1 MEVELNR
8 EQLLELARAGSKPPS
23 QLREEHPEAFAVV
36 AEKAAAKVKED
47 VLNRLGDTSPELVEA
62 IRTAEIDLGEPDLTG
77 LLVAALSREGVSAL
91 EVKRV
96 ADQLREARVS
106 PAPVTTSLDLDRPI
120 DEQLLVLEEL
130 DRGRVLLVATAAGL
144 EDSHADRLVEAVPAP
159 ALISDERLTKLVSDG
174 EIEPQQA
181 RAIGLISTLSG
192 LLGGDIELAARVRE
206 RLEPRIGDSSGI
218 SELLKLEPLDWA
230 TVLQEVGVE
239 PVAGATL
246 QDRGAAIAR
255 QLEVLFPGDALA
267 SRLIPNSVDDIASML
282 RIDGDAV
289 AKLNGRFP
297 GLGLADIPGDDGT
310 SVDEKA
316 RRISDRIGL
325 IDRVRELNPE
335 VELLSID
342 YTAPDLA
349 AAGLKLDGITAE
361 DQLAV
366 TRTLKAHQRVHTI
379 TGEATASRALL
390 EAGFHSGVDVVRER
404 FQAFQS
410 RTGLATDVAQGIFE
424 ESYLTAAGVTGTF
437 GGVMDLISG
446 GFGYLSY
453 ANLSPEIDDYL
464 RRLTGYSELF
474 GSQAYCSCSHCQSIM
489 SPAAYFCDLMM
500 FVEEN
505 VSNPNFAQR
514 ADHPLHLRTRR
525 EDLWKTPLTCEAT
538 NTTLPMLD
546 VINEVLENYIARADG
561 FTGSITDR
569 NAVTKEVYETILSS
583 RIFSSRQPFTLPL
596 VRLEAYLDHYQLS
609 RGDLVERLG
618 ATGYIR
624 TEAVLTL
631 SLWDW
636 QLVTTPDTSLT
647 VLRRVFDL
655 PLEQPAGSA
664 SFTPFD
670 VQDLLTAINQSRAEV
685 GDLLA
690 SRFVAASG
698 TAPRI
703 VPEKTDTDSV
713 QNDIERVRDLT
724 PAALDRA
731 YRMLRLWRH
740 VPWTLPELDLA
751 LSQVGTTVLLD
762 TELAKVAEVRAL
774 QRRLGTPLD
783 ETCALV
789 GSIPTRVTDDRPPMF
804 DRLFNARPFVIQGG
818 ALPSGDTFVHPAFR
832 DAPSTGD
839 VTQQRLQA
847 ALGVSDTTLL
857 QLLRALAVRLG
868 ADPDAAVEAD
878 RGFVVSAENLSTLY
892 RHARLANLLASSVAD
907 LFRLLELAPGVIGGW
922 VDEICDVQALLDLH
936 SWWTGSGWTLDDL
949 AVIGRM
955 SPVDPKPYPV
965 PTGLARQVLTEVAAA
980 GSTVFAD
987 TVFAFLEEMTEE
999 SSRKFVAANTNR
1011 IMPTADATRFQV
1023 PDNANLTTPLT
1034 IPAGVKVNEPKAR
1047 AVLADHD
1054 VREAVLRRL
1063 AAALGTTAD
1072 TVRGL
1077 LKLLA
1082 VDLSTLELHKMVAG
1096 TKQPTELVVVISD
1109 LLPLRVLF
1117 RSPVFDGPTL
1127 DWVATNT
1134 SGFEINDARDL
1145 SIDAARAAWA
1155 YTSFSRSGD
1164 PGVDPED
1171 HSLELQH
1178 VLEAF
1183 SPTSKFD
1190 TADPA
1195 ELAKVLRTEAG
1206 LVSPLQSAV
1215 SLPDNGLAA
1224 LERLRGCVEMARLL
1238 SVGGDALARISSDDY
1253 GDLNSAADAILAG
1266 LRAQFASDQWATQ
1279 IEPLEDRVRSAK
1291 RDALV
1296 DHLLTSAFPQF
1307 IRPRDLY
1314 DYFLVDVEAE
1324 GCVRTSRVVAATGS
1338 VQLYVNRVLMDQE
1351 QDRRDPLDIDRVH
1364 VPPGDVPADEW
1375 DWRKNHRVWE
1385 ANRKVFL
1392 WPENYIEPELRD
1404 DKSPLFAEL
1413 EATLLQQPITEQNVL
1428 DAYATYLSG
1437 FEDLAQMQIAGS
1449 FHEKDPATKTD
1460 TLHLFGVTHSDP
1472 GVYYYRTAIN
1482 AHYGVTDAGRGTRW
1496 TPWRKLDVQIPVRKV
1511 SPVVI
1516 DSRLYVFWVEYI
1528 TKSTSSVNDG
1538 KSLFTGYTH
1547 TASVRYT
1554 MLRLDGK
1561 WTAPQRLSAWNL
1573 LPYVR
1578 GDAII
1583 DDPRVMGDNFT
1594 TNKIRYDNGSHNEA
1608 QESYTLRGLRWERTY
1623 PWFDSEQQFVTTL
1636 GIDRAYNVDLF
1647 DRRIYLANWSRAYRS
1662 GTRLLHSPASTPRYL
1677 YEFAASYSA
1686 DYDLAS
1692 QWLDRPRVMESFTT
1706 ADQPVW
1712 DWLQNRLSTTST
1724 LKLTKEATLAVI
1736 NGSVSDILIDDRGDQ
1751 FLLQGSVRETPTYLL
1766 RRIGTTLAPK
1776 MSRLL
1781 FTEGVDGL
1789 LDLSTQRSV
1798 EAQPR
1803 LTGYNNVEDA
1813 VATTGVD
1820 FDGAYGNYFREIFF
1834 HVPFLIANHLNS
1846 NQRFHLAQRWYKYIF
1861 DPTAD
1866 EHISQSCPPA
1876 VRTKLQLDRV
1886 WRYLEF
1892 RNLDVPTMRK
1902 VLTDESAIEAYRND
1916 PFNPYAIARLRIS
1929 AFQKTIV
1936 MKYVDNLL
1944 DWGDSLFTE
1953 FTMES
1958 VNEATMMY
1966 ATASAILGERPPALG
1981 SCGEG
1986 DVNPKNYQTIGPL
1999 LKAGSEFLAEVETW
2013 TIGRQCAQ
2021 QGTRLARQRT
2031 QGPGKVVLHEVSRA
2045 MGRCGSA
2052 A

>member
-8 EQLLELARAGSKPPS
+8 EQLLELARAGSEPPRR
-23 QLREEHPEAFAVV
+23 LKEEHPEAFAVV
-36 AEKAAAKVKED
+36 SEKAAAKVKED
-47 VLNRLGDTSPELVEA
+47 VLNRLGDTTPELVEA
-62 IRTAEIDLGEPDLTG
+62 IRRAEIDVSEPDLTG
-77 LLVAALSREGVSAL
+77 SLVAALSREGVPAL

-96 ADQLREARVS
+96 ADQLLEAPVS
-106 PAPVTTSLDLDRPI
+106 PAPVTTPLDLDRPL
-120 DEQLLVLEEL
+120 DEQLLVVDEL

-159 ALISDERLTKLVSDG
+159 TLISDERLTKLVSDG

-181 RAIGLISTLSG
+181 RAIGLLSTLSG

-206 RLEPRIGDSSGI
+206 SLQPRIGDSSGI
-218 SELLKLEPLDWA
+218 SELLKLEPPDWA

-239 PVAGATL
+239 PVEGATL
-246 QDRGAAIAR
+246 QDRAAAIAR

-267 SRLIPNSVDDIASML
+267 SRLIPNGVNDVASML
-282 RIDGDAV
+282 RSEGDAAV
-289 AKLNGRFP
+289 ARLNGRFP
-297 GLGLADIPGDDGT
+297 GLGLAEIASDDGT
-310 SVDEKA
+310 SVNEKA

-325 IDRVRELNPE
+325 IDRVRQLNPQ

-342 YTAPDLA
+342 YTAPGQGG
-349 AAGLKLDGITAE
+349 AGLKLDGITAE
-361 DQLAV
+361 EQRAV
-366 TRTLKAHQRVHTI
+366 TKTLKAHQRVHTI

-390 EAGFHSGVDVVRER
+390 EAGFHSAVDVARER
-404 FQAFQS
+404 YQAFQS
-410 RTGLATDVAQGIFE
+410 RTGLAADVAQEIFE
-424 ESYLTAAGVTGTF
+424 ESCLTAEGVTGTF

-446 GFGYLSY
+446 GFGYLNY

-505 VSNPNFAQR
+505 VSTPNFAQR
-514 ADHPLHLRTRR
+514 ADHPLHLQTRR

-546 VINEVLENYIARADG
+546 VINEILENYIARADS
-561 FTGSITDR
+561 FAGSITDR
-569 NAVTKEVYETILSS
+569 DAVTKEVYETILSS
-583 RIFSSRQPFTLPL
+583 RVFSSRQPFTLPL
-596 VRLEAYLDHYQLS
+596 VRLEAYLDHYKLS

-618 ATGYIR
+618 ATGYVR
-624 TEAVLTL
+624 TEAILTL

-670 VQDLLTAINQSRAEV
+670 VQDLLTATNQSRAEV

-703 VPEKTDTDSV
+703 VPEKTNTDSV

-789 GSIPTRVTDDRPPMF
+789 GSIPTRITDDRPPLF
-804 DRLFNARPFVIQGG
+804 DRLFNARPFVVQGG
-818 ALPSGDTFVHPAFR
+818 TLPSGDTFVHPAFR

-847 ALGVSDTTLL
+847 ALGVSDATLL

-868 ADPDAAVEAD
+868 ADPDATVEAD
-878 RGFVVSAENLSTLY
+878 RGFVVSAQNLSTLY
-892 RHARLANLLASSVAD
+892 RHARLANLLAISVAD
-907 LFRLLELAPGVIGGW
+907 LFRLLELAPGVNGGW
-922 VDEICDVQALLDLH
+922 VNEISDVEALLDLH

-949 AVIGRM
+949 AVISRM
-955 SPVDPKPYPV
+955 TPVDPKPYPV
-965 PTGLARQVLTEVAAA
+965 PSGLARQVLTEVAAA

-999 SSRKFVAANTNR
+999 SSRKLVAANTNR
-1011 IMPTADATRFQV
+1011 TMPTADATRFQV
-1023 PDNANLTTPLT
+1023 PDNANLATPLT

-1082 VDLSTLELHKMVAG
+1082 VNLSTLKLHKMVAG
-1096 TKQPTELVVVISD
+1096 TKQPTELVNVITD

-1127 DWVATNT
+1127 DWVAANT
-1134 SGFEINDARDL
+1134 SGFEINDVRDL

-1155 YTSFSRSGD
+1155 FTSFARSGD

-1183 SPTSKFD
+1183 GPTSKFD

-1215 SLPDNGLAA
+1215 SLPGNGLAA
-1224 LERLRGCVEMARLL
+1224 LERLRGCVEMAQLL
-1238 SVGGDALARISSDDY
+1238 SVGGDALARTSSDDY

-1279 IEPLEDRVRSAK
+1279 IEPLEDNVRSAK

-1314 DYFLVDVEAE
+1314 DYFLVNVEAE
-1324 GCVRTSRVVAATGS
+1324 GCVRTSRIVAATGS

-1351 QDRRDPLDIDRVH
+1351 QDRRDPFDINRVH

-1375 DWRKNHRVWE
+1375 EWRKNYRVWE

-1404 DKSPLFAEL
+1404 GKSPLFAEL

-1437 FEDLAQMQIAGS
+1437 FEDLAKMQIAGS
-1449 FHEKDPATKTD
+1449 FHEKNAATKTD

-1482 AHYGVTDAGRGTRW
+1482 AHYGVTDAGRGTQW

-1516 DSRLYVFWVEYI
+1516 DSRLYVFWIEYI
-1528 TKSTSSVNDG
+1528 TKSTSTVIDG

-1573 LPYVR
+1573 WPYIR
-1578 GDAII
+1578 GDGII
-1583 DDPRVMGDNFT
+1583 DDPRFMGDNFT
-1594 TNKIRYDNGSHNEA
+1594 TNKIRYDNGPHSEA

-1623 PWFDSEQQFVTTL
+1623 PWFDSEQRFVTTL

-1686 DYDLAS
+1686 DYDVAS

-1712 DWLQNRLSTTST
+1712 DWLQTRLSNNLNIAADERGHPRGHQRVCIRHLDRRRGRSVPVAGLGTRNTDIPAAPDRYHSGAQDVPAAVHRGCRRAAGPVNTTRAGRST
-1724 LKLTKEATLAVI
+1724 PPPDWLQQHRRRGGDHWSRLQRRVRQLLPRNLLPRTIPDRKPPQLQPALPAGAAVVQVHLRSDGRRAHLAV
-1736 NGSVSDILIDDRGDQ
+1736 
-1751 FLLQGSVRETPTYLL
+1751 
-1766 RRIGTTLAPK
+1766 
-1776 MSRLL
+1776 
-1781 FTEGVDGL
+1781 
-1789 LDLSTQRSV
+1789 
-1798 EAQPR
+1798 
-1803 LTGYNNVEDA
+1803 
-1813 VATTGVD
+1813 VA
-1820 FDGAYGNYFREIFF
+1820 ARCPREI
-1834 HVPFLIANHLNS
+1834 
-1846 NQRFHLAQRWYKYIF
+1846 
-1861 DPTAD
+1861 
-1866 EHISQSCPPA
+1866 
-1876 VRTKLQLDRV
+1876 
-1886 WRYLEF
+1886 
-1892 RNLDVPTMRK
+1892 
-1902 VLTDESAIEAYRND
+1902 
-1916 PFNPYAIARLRIS
+1916 
-1929 AFQKTIV
+1929 
-1936 MKYVDNLL
+1936 
-1944 DWGDSLFTE
+1944 
-1953 FTMES
+1953 
-1958 VNEATMMY
+1958 
-1966 ATASAILGERPPALG
+1966 
-1981 SCGEG
+1981 
-1986 DVNPKNYQTIGPL
+1986 
-1999 LKAGSEFLAEVETW
+1999 
-2013 TIGRQCAQ
+2013 
-2021 QGTRLARQRT
+2021 
-2031 QGPGKVVLHEVSRA
+2031 
-2045 MGRCGSA
+2045 A